1 MIYLDNAATS
11 FPKPKETIEALNN
24 FVLNIGGNPGRSGHT
39 LSLEAARTIFEAR
52 EKLTEFIGG
61 RNSERLI
68 FTQNGTESLNLAIL
82 GLLEED
88 DHVITTSMEHNSVMR
103 PLAFLENERGI
114 QFSMVKCSPEGIIDL
129 DDLKMLMKKNTKA
142 VIINH
147 GSNVTGT
154 IQPLQELKK
163 IIGNTILILDAC
175 QTIGAYQ
182 IDVERDGID
191 LLCFSC
197 HKSLYSIQGL
207 GAIYMRNGINL
218 KPLRFGGTGS
228 KSESVEQPVVLPDKY
243 ESGTPNT
250 PAIASLH
257 GGLTFI
263 ENTGFAKIIARKR
276 VLRENIVEGLSAEE
290 GVELYGPPRDANYAF
305 LPVISFNI
313 KNLLPSEVGYLL
325 NKEDIYTRVGLHCSP
340 MAHKTIG
347 TYSHGTVRVAP
358 GYFTTREDIE
368 RFLEVIKHIAK
379 S

>member
-39 LSLEAARTIFEAR
+39 LSLEAARIIFETR
-52 EKLTEFIGG
+52 EKLTGFIGG
-61 RNSERLI
+61 RDSERLI

-82 GLLEED
+82 GLLEER

-103 PLAFLENERGI
+103 PLTFLQKEKGI
-114 QFSMVKCSPEGIIDL
+114 QFSMAKCSPEGIIDF
-129 DDLKMLMKKNTKA
+129 DNMKSLMRKNTKA
-142 VIINH
+142 VIVNH

-154 IQPLQELKK
+154 IQPLQEVKRV
-163 IIGNTILILDAC
+163 IGDTILILDAC
-175 QTIGAYQ
+175 QTIGAYP
-182 IDVERDGID
+182 IDVERDDID

-207 GAIYMRNGINL
+207 GALYMKDNINL

-228 KSESVEQPVVLPDKY
+228 KSESIEQPTVLPDKY

-250 PAIASLH
+250 PAIASLY

-263 ENTGFAKIIARKR
+263 ENTGFTKIIEKKK
-276 VLRENIVEGLSAEE
+276 VLREGIAKGLSTIE
-290 GVELYGPPRDANYAF
+290 GVELYGPSQTAHTPL

-313 KNLLPSEVGYLL
+313 KNLLPSEIGYLL
-325 NKEDIYTRVGLHCSP
+325 NKEQIYTRVGLHCSP
-340 MAHKTIG
+340 VAHKTIG
-347 TYSHGTVRVAP
+347 TYSQGTVRAAP
-358 GYFTTREDIE
+358 GYFTTGEDIE
-368 RFLEVIKHIAK
+368 RFLEVIRQIAET
-379 S
+379 

>member
-1 MIYLDNAATS
+1 MA
-11 FPKPKETIEALNN
+11 
-24 FVLNIGGNPGRSGHT
+24 
-39 LSLEAARTIFEAR
+39 
-52 EKLTEFIGG
+52 
-61 RNSERLI
+61 
-68 FTQNGTESLNLAIL
+68 
-82 GLLEED
+82 
-88 DHVITTSMEHNSVMR
+88 
-103 PLAFLENERGI
+103 
-114 QFSMVKCSPEGIIDL
+114 KCSPEGIIDL

-142 VIINH
+142 VIVNH

-163 IIGNTILILDAC
+163 VIGNTILILDAC
-175 QTIGAYQ
+175 QTIGAYP

-207 GAIYMRNGINL
+207 GAIYMNNGINL

-250 PAIASLH
+250 PAIASLY

-263 ENTGFAKIIARKR
+263 ENTGFTKIVERKK
-276 VLRENIVEGLSAEE
+276 VLRKSIVEGLSAEE
-290 GVELYGPPRDANYAF
+290 GVGLYGPPQDANYAF
-305 LPVISFNI
+305 LPVVSFNI

-358 GYFTTREDIE
+358 GYFTTGEDIK

>member
-39 LSLEAARTIFEAR
+39 LSLEAARVVFETR
-52 EKLTEFIGG
+52 EKLTAFIGG
-61 RNSERLI
+61 HHSERLI
-68 FTQNGTESLNLAIL
+68 FTQNGTEALNLAIL
-82 GLLEED
+82 GLLKEK
-88 DHVITTSMEHNSVMR
+88 DHVITTAMEHNSVMR
-103 PLAFLENERGI
+103 PLTFLERERGI
-114 QFSMVKCSPEGIIDL
+114 QFSTAKCSPEGIIDL
-129 DDLKMLMKKNTKA
+129 DDLKMLIRKNTKA
-142 VIINH
+142 VIVNH

-154 IQPLQELKK
+154 VQHLQGLKK
-163 IIGNTILILDAC
+163 VIGDTILILDAC
-175 QTIGAYQ
+175 QTMGAYP
-182 IDVERDGID
+182 IDVERDAID

-207 GAIYMRNGINL
+207 GALYIRDGIDL
-218 KPLRFGGTGS
+218 TPLRFGGTGS
-228 KSESVEQPVVLPDKY
+228 KSESVDQPTVLPDKY

-263 ENTGFAKIIARKR
+263 ENTGFEKIIERKR
-276 VLRENIVEGLSAEE
+276 TLRESILEGLSVAE
-290 GVELYGPPRDANYAF
+290 GIKLCGPSQHAGYAL

-325 NKEDIYTRVGLHCSP
+325 NKEEIYTRVGLHCSP

-347 TYSHGTVRVAP
+347 TYSQGTVRVAP
-358 GYFTTREDIE
+358 GYFTTGEDVE
-368 RFLEVIKHIAK
+368 RFLEVIRHIAR